1 VILAVMF
8 MYIRVYLF
16 YIAMSANMTVAIN
29 SVVPKSSLY
38 EQHVPGL
45 EEAALSLDSLLIFSL
60 NDSRSLDRPRL
71 KKIEAFAALYAR

>member
-1 VILAVMF
+1 MF

-29 SVVPKSSLY
+29 SVVTKSSLY

-71 KKIEAFAALYAR
+71 EKIEAFAALYSR